1 MVKDVPHGYDNSVQF
16 NYEKKSLIG
25 REWNTPTT
33 FQVNIRPKV
42 ISEAG
47 LEIQPISKKNQPKT
61 KHF

>member
-16 NYEKKSLIG
+16 NYEKKNLIG

-42 ISEAG
+42 VTEAG
-47 LEIQPISKKNQPKT
+47 LEI
-61 KHF
+61 